1 MKIFASTF
9 QILVRNDLP
18 IFLLM
23 TGLYDNI
30 KNLQDEK
37 SLRFLYRA
45 PKINLG
51 PLNMNAIKD
60 KYQEVFSLN
69 DNDAGSMS
77 KLMGGY
83 AF

>member
-1 MKIFASTF
+1 MKTFASTF

-23 TGLYDNI
+23 TGFYDNI

>member
-1 MKIFASTF
+1 
-9 QILVRNDLP
+9 
-18 IFLLM
+18 M
-23 TGLYDNI
+23 TGFYDNI